1 MSILW
6 VRTDM
11 VHFGCVDHRGQR
23 LYNLN
28 MSNSDYRS
36 TIGKKVRQERLKRG
50 WTQEELAEKL
60 DLHPSFIGQI
70 ERGIKAASLDTL
82 KNLSQVFGIASS
94 EFLNEDARKEPA
106 QGARSVER
114 KIVDLLKGYKTHEQE
129 AVYKTIKYI
138 LRQKRKLGK

>member
-6 VRTDM
+6 VRILRM
-11 VHFGCVDHRGQR
+11 HFRCVDRHGQR

-28 MSNSDYRS
+28 MSNSDFRS
-36 TIGKKVRQERLKRG
+36 TIGKKVRQERLRHG

-70 ERGIKAASLDTL
+70 ERGLKAASLDTL
-82 KNLSQVFGIASS
+82 KKLSLVFGIKSS
-94 EFLNEDARKEPA
+94 EFLNEDGSKEPV
-106 QGARSVER
+106 QGARTVER
-114 KIVDLLKGYKTHEQE
+114 KIIDLLKGYKTHEQE

>member
-1 MSILW
+1 M
-6 VRTDM
+6 
-11 VHFGCVDHRGQR
+11 
-23 LYNLN
+23 N
-28 MSNSDYRS
+28 MNNTDYRS
-36 TIGKKVRQERLKRG
+36 SIGKKVRQERLKHG

-82 KNLSQVFGIASS
+82 KKFGQVFGIKSS
-94 EFLNEDARKEPA
+94 EFLNEGDIKKPLS
-106 QGARSVER
+106 GTSTVEK
-114 KIVDLLKGYKTHEQE
+114 KIIDLLKGYTAHEQE

>member
-1 MSILW
+1 MR
-6 VRTDM
+6 VFGA
-11 VHFGCVDHRGQR
+11 HFGYVDHREQR

-28 MSNSDYRS
+28 MNTSDYRS
-36 TIGKKVRQERLKRG
+36 SIGKKVRQERLKRG

-70 ERGIKAASLDTL
+70 ERGIKTASLDTL
-82 KNLSQVFGIASS
+82 KKFSQVFGVKSG
-94 EFLNEDARKEPA
+94 EFLNETGVKAHVHGTSP
-106 QGARSVER
+106 VEK
-114 KIVDLLKGYKTHEQE
+114 KIIDLLKGYKTHEQE

>member
-1 MSILW
+1 MSIPS
-6 VRTDM
+6 VCVCGR
-11 VHFGCVDHRGQR
+11 HFGCVDYKGQR

-28 MSNSDYRS
+28 MDISDYRS
-36 TIGKKVRQERLKRG
+36 TIGKRVRQERLKHG

-82 KNLSQVFGIASS
+82 KSLSQVFGIKSS
-94 EFLNEDARKEPA
+94 EFLNEGDNIEPA
-106 QGARSVER
+106 PKARSVER
-114 KIVDLLKGYKTHEQE
+114 KIIDLLKGYKAHEQE

-138 LRQKRKLGK
+138 LRQKRKLSK